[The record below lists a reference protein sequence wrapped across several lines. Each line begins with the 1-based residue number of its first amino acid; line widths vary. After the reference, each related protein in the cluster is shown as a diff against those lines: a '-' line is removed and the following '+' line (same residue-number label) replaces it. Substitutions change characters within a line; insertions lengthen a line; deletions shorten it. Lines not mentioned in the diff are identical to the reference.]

1 MARPVVKTPL
11 CDLLGIE
18 YPICLAGMGSR
29 GKATPPELVAAVSE
43 AGGLGVI
50 GGSGI
55 PAPEL
60 REIIRKVRTMTDKP
74 IGVDLLL
81 PVKLAEAPPT
91 RSAVR
96 EEIKKKFPDH
106 YAFVR

>member
-43 AGGLGVI
+43 AGGMGGI
-50 GGSGI
+50 GGS
-55 PAPEL
+55 
-60 REIIRKVRTMTDKP
+60 
-74 IGVDLLL
+74 
-81 PVKLAEAPPT
+81 
-91 RSAVR
+91 
-96 EEIKKKFPDH
+96 
-106 YAFVR
+106 